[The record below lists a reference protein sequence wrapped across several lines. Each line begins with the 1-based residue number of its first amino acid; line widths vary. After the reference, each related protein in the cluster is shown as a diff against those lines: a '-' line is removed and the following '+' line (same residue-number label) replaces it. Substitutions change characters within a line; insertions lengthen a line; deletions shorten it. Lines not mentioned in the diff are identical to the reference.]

1 MLNRILGAMTSSV
14 FGGGEGQNKATQLI
28 QAL

>member
-14 FGGGEGQNKATQLI
+14 FGDGEGENKAIQLI